1 VLSLCTELVDHE
13 PNGGAR
19 KPAASSPT
27 AASASA
33 ASSSTA
39 KSVQIQQTAVHGADP
54 HKRTGP
60 KAAVTGVRLAYNDLT
75 SLAGFVEA
83 MELLLGPNARTQLT
97 WLGSLHTAHHGRLAC
112 PTRGHGPY

>member
-1 VLSLCTELVDHE
+1 VDHE

-19 KPAASSPT
+19 KPAAAAAASSP
-27 AASASA
+27 SAA

-39 KSVQIQQTAVHGADP
+39 KSVQIQSAVQGVDP

-60 KAAVTGVRLAYNDLT
+60 KAAVTGVRLAYNELT
-75 SLAGFVEA
+75 NLNGFVEA

-97 WLGSLHTAHHGRLAC
+97 WLGS
-112 PTRGHGPY
+112 